1 MRILVAAGFQ
11 AGTYSSNFAIA
22 VSSHR
27 VYIGRSFREPPE
39 PIIMKQVLGYLL
51 LASSLLLCAT
61 PAQATKLESWKFN
74 ANQNQFEFTTDEG
87 VQPQAQL
94 VSDPTRLVIDLPGV
108 VLGRSAIQESL
119 SGAIQS
125 IRIGQF
131 DRDTTRL
138 VIELAPGYTLD
149 PNQIKFR
156 GITARQWIVKLPVPQ
171 AVSGAVVVPTTSAAA
186 GFPSPTSL
194 ANPGNSASSLS
205 RLSLASAPNQT
216 ATIEAVQ
223 LDGNQLLIRANQSL
237 QYTSRWDTALQAYRI
252 DISPAQL
259 ANSVQRSPIGS
270 AIAQLKIRQENPQT
284 VSILVQPAKG
294 VQVGQVSQPNQ
305 RMLTLQLL
313 RSVIQPATSAQAS
326 SSTPAAPAVFP
337 QPVAFPAPQVP
348 RAATGRLLVVID
360 PGHGGPDP
368 GAVGIGGLKETDI
381 VLDIGRQVTAFLQQQ
396 GVAVLLTR
404 NGEYDLDLEPR
415 VQMAE
420 QANATV
426 FVSIHANSISLNRPD
441 VSGLETYYY
450 QSGQV
455 LAQTIHQSILQATG
469 IPDRGVRTARFYV
482 LRKTTMPSVLVEV
495 GFVTGQD
502 DAARLSNSSYRTQM
516 AGAIAR
522 GILQYLQRTARF

>member
-1 MRILVAAGFQ
+1 
-11 AGTYSSNFAIA
+11 
-22 VSSHR
+22 
-27 VYIGRSFREPPE
+27 
-39 PIIMKQVLGYLL
+39 MKQVLGYLL

-74 ANQNQFEFTTDEG
+74 ANQNQFEFSTDEG

-171 AVSGAVVVPTTSAAA
+171 AVSGAVVVPTTSAPAAA

-194 ANPGNSASSLS
+194 ANPSNSASSLS
-205 RLSLASAPNQT
+205 RLSLASTPANPI

-223 LDGNQLLIRANQSL
+223 LDGNQLVIRANQSL
-237 QYTSRWDTALQAYRI
+237 QYISRWDTALKAYRI

-305 RMLTLQLL
+305 RMLTLQLQYP
-313 RSVIQPATSAQAS
+313 SVQPATLAQAVP
-326 SSTPAAPAVFP
+326 STPPAPAILP
-337 QPVAFPAPQVP
+337 KPVAFPAPQVA

-396 GVAVLLTR
+396 GVSVLLTR

>member
-1 MRILVAAGFQ
+1 
-11 AGTYSSNFAIA
+11 
-22 VSSHR
+22 
-27 VYIGRSFREPPE
+27 
-39 PIIMKQVLGYLL
+39 MKQVLGYLL
-51 LASSLLLCAT
+51 LAASLLLYAT

-171 AVSGAVVVPTTSAAA
+171 AVSGVVVVPTTSAAAA

-194 ANPGNSASSLS
+194 ANPSNSASSLS
-205 RLSLASAPNQT
+205 RLSLASPPANPM
-216 ATIEAVQ
+216 ATIETVQ
-223 LDGNQLLIRANQSL
+223 LDGNQLVIRANQSL
-237 QYTSRWDTALQAYRI
+237 QYISRWDTALKAYRI
-252 DISPAQL
+252 NISPAQL
-259 ANSVQRSPIGS
+259 ANSVQRSPAGS

-284 VSILVQPAKG
+284 VSILVQPAEG

-305 RMLTLQLL
+305 RMLTLQLQYP
-313 RSVIQPATSAQAS
+313 SVQPATLAQSAP
-326 SSTPAAPAVFP
+326 STPPTPAIFP
-337 QPVAFPAPQVP
+337 QPVDFPVPQVP
-348 RAATGRLLVVID
+348 RAAKGRLLVVID

-381 VLDIGRQVTAFLQQQ
+381 VLDIGRQVKAFLQQQ
-396 GVAVLLTR
+396 GVSVLLTR

-426 FVSIHANSISLNRPD
+426 FVSIHANSISLSRPD

-455 LAQTIHQSILQATG
+455 LAQMIHQSILQTTG
-469 IPDRGVRTARFYV
+469 IPDRGIRTARFYV

-495 GFVTGQD
+495 GFVTGKD

>member
-1 MRILVAAGFQ
+1 
-11 AGTYSSNFAIA
+11 
-22 VSSHR
+22 
-27 VYIGRSFREPPE
+27 
-39 PIIMKQVLGYLL
+39 MKQVLGYLL

-94 VSDPTRLVIDLPGV
+94 VSEPTRLVIDLPGV
-108 VLGRSAIQESL
+108 TLGRSAIQESA

-156 GITARQWIVKLPVPQ
+156 GISARQWVVKLPVPQ
-171 AVSGAVVVPTTSAAA
+171 AVSGAVVLPASNPAVA
-186 GFPSPTSL
+186 GFPSPTAMANEGNLPPSL
-194 ANPGNSASSLS
+194 ARFSRSSA
-205 RLSLASAPNQT
+205 ATNQT
-216 ATIEAVQ
+216 AIIESVQ
-223 LDGNQLLIRANQSL
+223 LDGSGGQLVIRGNQPL
-237 QYTSRWDTALQAYRI
+237 QYVNRWDPALKAYRI

-259 ANSVQRSPIGS
+259 SNSVNRSPTGS
-270 AIAQLKIRQENPQT
+270 AIAQLKIRQENAQT
-284 VSILVQPAKG
+284 VAILVQPAKG
-294 VQVGQVSQPNQ
+294 VQVGQVSQPSQ
-305 RMLTLQLL
+305 RMLTLQLQ
-313 RSVIQPATSAQAS
+313 RSWVQPTAIAQS
-326 SSTPAAPAVFP
+326 PPSTPTAPARSP
-337 QPVAFPAPQVP
+337 NPAPFPAPQVP
-348 RAATGRLLVVID
+348 RVPTGRLLVVID

-381 VLDIGRQVTAFLQQQ
+381 VLDIGRQVMAFLQQQ
-396 GVAVLLTR
+396 GVAVLITR

-420 QANATV
+420 QAGATV
-426 FVSIHANSISLNRPD
+426 FVSIHANSIDLSRSD

-450 QSGQV
+450 QSGKE

-482 LRKTTMPSVLVEV
+482 VRKTSMPSVLVEV

>member
-1 MRILVAAGFQ
+1 
-11 AGTYSSNFAIA
+11 
-22 VSSHR
+22 
-27 VYIGRSFREPPE
+27 
-39 PIIMKQVLGYLL
+39 MKQVLGCLL
-51 LASSLLLCAT
+51 FASSLLLCAT
-61 PAQATKLESWKFN
+61 PAQAIKLESWKFN

-94 VSDPTRLVIDLPGV
+94 VSEPTRLVIDLPGV
-108 VLGRSAIQESL
+108 VLGRSAIRESL

-125 IRIGQF
+125 VRIGQF

-171 AVSGAVVVPTTSAAA
+171 TNSGAVVVPTNSNSAA
-186 GFPSPTSL
+186 GFPSPTSSISNQNDAAPSL
-194 ANPGNSASSLS
+194 A
-205 RLSLASAPNQT
+205 RLTLASASTNQT
-216 ATIEAVQ
+216 ATIESVQ
-223 LDGNQLLIRANQSL
+223 LDGNGSQLIIRGNQLLR
-237 QYTSRWDTALQAYRI
+237 YTNRWDTALKAYRI

-259 ANSVQRSPIGS
+259 ASSVSRSATGS
-270 AIAQLKIRQENPQT
+270 PIAQLKVRQENPQT
-284 VSILVQPAKG
+284 VSVLVQPARG
-294 VQVGQVSQPNQ
+294 VQVGQVSQPSQ
-305 RMLTLQLL
+305 RMLVLQLQ
-313 RSVIQPATSAQAS
+313 RPWVQPATVAQS
-326 SSTPAAPAVFP
+326 PPSTPASPTLLPKSVPFS
-337 QPVAFPAPQVP
+337 APQVP
-348 RAATGRLLVVID
+348 RASTGRLLVVID

-368 GAVGIGGLKETDI
+368 GAIGIGGLKETDI
-381 VLDIGRQVTAFLQQQ
+381 VLDIGRQVTALLQQQ
-396 GVAVLLTR
+396 GVSALITR

-426 FVSIHANSISLNRPD
+426 FVSIHANSIDLSRSD

-450 QSGQV
+450 QSGQE
-455 LAQTIHQSILQATG
+455 LAQIIHQSILQATG

-482 LRKTTMPSVLVEV
+482 LRKSSMPSVLVEV
-495 GFVTGQD
+495 GFVTGRD

-516 AGAIAR
+516 ASAIAR

>member
-1 MRILVAAGFQ
+1 
-11 AGTYSSNFAIA
+11 
-22 VSSHR
+22 
-27 VYIGRSFREPPE
+27 
-39 PIIMKQVLGYLL
+39 MKQVLGYLL
-51 LASSLLLCAT
+51 FAASVLLCAA

-94 VSDPTRLVIDLPGV
+94 VSEPTRLVIDLPGV
-108 VLGRSAIQESL
+108 TLGRSAIHESAN
-119 SGAIQS
+119 GAIQS

-156 GITARQWIVKLPVPQ
+156 GISARQWVVKLPVPQ
-171 AVSGAVVVPTTSAAA
+171 AVSGTVVLPATSNSAVA
-186 GFPSPTSL
+186 GFPSPTAM
-194 ANPGNSASSLS
+194 ANEGNPPPSLS
-205 RLSLASAPNQT
+205 RLSLASAATNQA
-216 ATIEAVQ
+216 ATIESVQ
-223 LDGNQLLIRANQSL
+223 LDGSGGQLVIRGNQPL
-237 QYTSRWDTALQAYRI
+237 QYTNRWDTALKAYRI

-259 ANSVQRSPIGS
+259 ANSVNRAPTGN
-270 AIAQLKIRQENPQT
+270 AVAQLKIRQENAQT

-305 RMLTLQLL
+305 RMLTLQLQ
-313 RSVIQPATSAQAS
+313 RSWVQTAALAQAS
-326 SSTPAAPAVFP
+326 PSPPTAPARSP
-337 QPVAFPAPQVP
+337 NSAPLSAPQVP
-348 RAATGRLLVVID
+348 RVPTGRLLVVID

-396 GVAVLLTR
+396 GVSVLITR

-420 QANATV
+420 QAGATV
-426 FVSIHANSISLNRPD
+426 FVSIHANSIDLSRPD
-441 VSGLETYYY
+441 VNGLETYYY
-450 QSGQV
+450 QSGKE

-482 LRKTTMPSVLVEV
+482 VRKTSMPSVLVEV
-495 GFVTGQD
+495 GFVTGQA

-516 AGAIAR
+516 ASAIAR

>member
-1 MRILVAAGFQ
+1 
-11 AGTYSSNFAIA
+11 
-22 VSSHR
+22 
-27 VYIGRSFREPPE
+27 
-39 PIIMKQVLGYLL
+39 MKQVLGYLL

-94 VSDPTRLVIDLPGV
+94 VGDPTRLVIDLPGV
-108 VLGRSAIQESL
+108 VLGRSAIQEAL

-156 GITARQWIVKLPVPQ
+156 GVTARQWIVKLPVPQ
-171 AVSGAVVVPTTSAAA
+171 SVAGSVVVPTTSNPAAA
-186 GFPSPTSL
+186 GFPSPSTIASQ
-194 ANPGNSASSLS
+194 NNSAALLS
-205 RLSLASAPNQT
+205 RLSSSSANQT
-216 ATIEAVQ
+216 ATIESVQ
-223 LDGNQLLIRANQSL
+223 LDGNQLVIRGTQPL
-237 QYTSRWDTALQAYRI
+237 RYISRWDTARAYRI

-259 ANSVQRSPIGS
+259 ANSVNRSPSGS
-270 AIAQLKIRQENPQT
+270 AIAQLKIRQENSQT
-284 VSILVQPAKG
+284 VSILVQPNKG
-294 VQVGQVSQPNQ
+294 VQVGQVSQPSQ
-305 RMLTLQLL
+305 RMLTLQLQ
-313 RSVIQPATSAQAS
+313 RPSI
-326 SSTPAAPAVFP
+326 
-337 QPVAFPAPQVP
+337 QPVALAQPSPSTPVAPALVPNPAPLPAPQVP
-348 RAATGRLLVVID
+348 RAPAGRLLVVID

-381 VLDIGRQVTAFLQQQ
+381 VLDIGRQVTALLQQQ
-396 GVAVLLTR
+396 GVSVLITR

-426 FVSIHANSISLNRPD
+426 FVSIHANSIDLSRTD